1 VNNRAVIFGGL
12 GFIGHNLAQQ
22 LIDLGYDVLVIDAY
36 KSYNPRD
43 LYFKRMEKIPQAKI
57 IGNEIETLDD
67 SVLWELTQFQ
77 PTVAYHLANFPNNK
91 LVYNYPHEALTNFS
105 NGLYNVLSHCA
116 KSKVQKFVYV
126 SSSMVYGDFTVNPQ
140 SEQMPK
146 KPKGLYGIYKRAA
159 ELTTK
164 DFCNLNNIDWRIAR
178 PSAVYGPL
186 DNHDRVVG
194 KFLHNA
200 HNNIPLLLKGNEEL
214 DFTYVSDTAYGI
226 MLSGI
231 QDTDEKVFN
240 ISRGKARSLAD
251 LAKIVI
257 EVVGKGS
264 IVETDRDMSY
274 PSRGQLDISQAK
286 HYLNYN
292 PKIDLEEGVQK
303 YYKWYLNNLPKL

>member
-1 VNNRAVIFGGL
+1 MTKRAVIFGGL

-22 LIDLGYDVLVIDAY
+22 LIELGHDVLVIDAY

-43 LYFKRMEKIPQAKI
+43 LYFKRIEKIPQATI
-57 IGNEIETLDD
+57 IGGEIETLDD
-67 SVLWELTQFQ
+67 SVLWELNQFA

-116 KSKVQKFVYV
+116 KANVEKFVYV

-140 SEQMPK
+140 SERMPK
-146 KPKGLYGIYKRAA
+146 NPKGLYGIYKRAA
-159 ELTTK
+159 DLTTK
-164 DFCNLNNIDWRIAR
+164 DFCNLNNIDWRIVR

-200 HNNIPLLLKGNEEL
+200 HNDIPLLLKGNEKL
-214 DFTYVSDTAYGI
+214 DFTHVSDTARGI
-226 MLSGI
+226 MLAGI

-240 ISRGKARSLAD
+240 VTRGNARFLAD
-251 LAKIVI
+251 LAKIVVKI
-257 EVVGKGS
+257 VGKGS
-264 IVETDRDMSY
+264 IVETDRDTSY
-274 PSRGQLDISQAK
+274 PHRGQLDISQAR
-286 HYLNYN
+286 HYLNYE
-292 PKIDLEEGVQK
+292 PKIDLEEGVAK
-303 YYKWYLNNLPKL
+303 YYDWYLKNLPKL